1 MTSTTLFRR
10 GADAA
15 AHSHTRDVVRRS
27 GTTFHWGMRLLP
39 AQRRA
44 AMYAL
49 YAFCREVDDI
59 ADEPGDIDHRRA
71 QLGEWR
77 TEIDRIYRGVP
88 TQPIGRALA
97 VSVIPY
103 ALPREEFLAI
113 IDGMVMDLDGLMVA
127 PSDSDLDAYC
137 RRVAGAVGLLS
148 IRIFGASGSIS
159 EEIAVQLGKALQ
171 LTNILRDLREDGER
185 GRLYLPAERLAAHGI
200 APTTPA
206 AVLAHP
212 NLSRV
217 CGDMARQAHAGFGSV
232 RDLLGRADRRHLRP
246 CIIMMEMYERVLSRL
261 ESRGWVDIGRKVS
274 VPRTEK
280 LWIVVR
286 HGLF

>member
-1 MTSTTLFRR
+1 MSDTALWTR
-10 GADAA
+10 AAVAA
-15 AHSHTRDVVRRS
+15 AHTHVRDVVRRS
-27 GTTFHWGMRLLP
+27 GTTFQWGMRLLP
-39 AQRRA
+39 PQRRS

-49 YAFCREVDDI
+49 YAFCRTVDDI
-59 ADEPGDIDHRRA
+59 ADEPGDIGQRRA

-77 TEIDRIYRGVP
+77 TEIDRLFQGVP

-97 VSVIPY
+97 DPVLRY

-113 IDGMVMDLDGLMVA
+113 IDGMAMDLDGLMVA
-127 PSDSDLDAYC
+127 PSEADLETYC

-148 IRIFGASGSIS
+148 VRIFGASGAIS
-159 EEIAVQLGKALQ
+159 EEIAVQLGEALQ

-185 GRLYLPAERLAAHGI
+185 GRLYLPRERFAAHGI
-200 APTTPA
+200 SPTTPA

-217 CGDMARQAHAGFGSV
+217 CGDIAAQAHACFGRV
-232 RDLLGRADRRHLRP
+232 RALLSRGDRRHLRP

-261 ESRGWVDIGRKVS
+261 VSRGWVDIERNVA

-280 LWIVVR
+280 LWIVLR